1 MKRLTERTEIAKA
14 LNFGKYPVIKIDLA
28 DRDEYGVKGTKVNID
43 FGGEYFIHAKIRSF
57 SDEKYLKTSAG
68 GTMLKASLGYND
80 YLEMIEYANA
90 PVIKANQEIVIA
102 LIDSEKKEVYAPAI
116 IKTGERIDK
125 FCMTPLELEKLYV
138 EG

>member
-1 MKRLTERTEIAKA
+1 MKRLTERTQIAKA
-14 LNFGKYPVIKIDLA
+14 INFGKYPVIKIDLA
-28 DRDEYGVKGTKVNID
+28 DKDEYGVKGTKVNID
-43 FGGEYFIHAKIRSF
+43 FGGEYFIHATIRSYN
-57 SDEKYLKTSAG
+57 DENYLTTTQGA
-68 GTMLKASLGYND
+68 TTLKSSLNYGD

-125 FCMTPLELEKLYV
+125 FCSTPLALEKLYIA
-138 EG
+138 